1 MVLIFPARSK
11 LLARHWGLYPQRQ
24 PQQASNLRKCRPEGG
39 RFQIP
44 AV

>member
-1 MVLIFPARSK
+1 MVLIFPARASCS
-11 LLARHWGLYPQRQ
+11 RGIVGLYPQRQ
-24 PQQASNLRKCRPEGG
+24 PQQASNLRKGRPEGG